1 MLEKKKKAI
10 CWSFLETLWL
20 IFGYTPY
27 PISISIEVGNKET
40 RMWPLSTRISNAQD
54 DPECSQPAF
63 ILTTLLWKWEP
74 DNCVWSSDR
83 WCERWSLRAKTTAEN
98 MRTNV
103 WKGNHVSVI
112 PLITFDQI
120 SDIPLGWNSLHQQVV
135 MVHRAGNVSVAL
147 KGMVR
152 GHGGARLQ
160 LLSSIIFPMRMVTAL
175 SAIHGVWGRWQ
186 WCGRAGWSPHAVSM
200 GQPLGGMSG
209 EMAKHAQC
217 WIMRCGNLRGA
228 RGQGDGMCKELCR
241 VLPHPVRKC
250 EQDVWGDYGASLF
263 FNPYS

>member
-135 MVHRAGNVSVAL
+135 MVHRAGNVPMWHLRAWSEVTVEP
-147 KGMVR
+147 GS
-152 GHGGARLQ
+152 GSFPPSSFQWGWWQ
-160 LLSSIIFPMRMVTAL
+160 LLVPSMGSGADGSDVAEL
-175 SAIHGVWGRWQ
+175 AGVPLLWAWGSPWEGWAVRWQ
-186 WCGRAGWSPHAVSM
+186 NMPSAG
-200 GQPLGGMSG
+200 
-209 EMAKHAQC
+209 
-217 WIMRCGNLRGA
+217 
-228 RGQGDGMCKELCR
+228 
-241 VLPHPVRKC
+241 
-250 EQDVWGDYGASLF
+250 
-263 FNPYS
+263 